1 MSIICS
7 DVTTDYLDTGD
18 KDIAEKQGKSNEK
31 IRPLLDE
38 RKLGARP
45 LGEDGNAQLW
55 ITKNRIIVSYQERGL
70 VVDQNGVIIAGQT
83 HLTATPSAL
92 RICGFWVFN
101 DELLTTLPSTT
112 YTPIP
117 VLVYKE
123 SPYIKY
129 AKTLTDYLKDFT
141 K

>member
-83 HLTATPSAL
+83 HITATPSAL